1 MKKAAF
7 LTVTVFVIFF
17 IANNLYAQDATISH
31 AQQDPRLGAK
41 IFHTK
46 TIKSDLLLTPPI
58 EDGPV
63 VVRASF
69 HLQDINE
76 IDESAETFAFTGI
89 LTLTWQDRRQAFNPK
104 EAQTEE
110 KIYQGSYQFNE
121 SSLAW
126 YPQVILSNESG
137 LYDKH
142 SVLLRVKPD
151 GTSTL
156 VETVNAIA
164 EVDMNL
170 RRCPFDRQ
178 RLMAKFEVLGFDM
191 SEVVLEAVSLPPLTD
206 SQKIKIPQWV
216 LTNVNSSVYTRT
228 LPHAGSQGASSLF
241 VFTIDVKRKPFYLL
255 RLVVLPLLFI
265 VMLSWT
271 VFWMD
276 RSSLGD
282 RINVS
287 FIGILTAV
295 AFQMV
300 VSEHLPQISYV
311 TLIHGFLNMSFI
323 FMCLTAIINLIVGWL
338 DKQGKFVKGNL
349 IDYRCR
355 MIIPIVYF
363 SVLLV
368 MVIIVFF
375 FF

>member
-1 MKKAAF
+1 
-7 LTVTVFVIFF
+7 
-17 IANNLYAQDATISH
+17 
-31 AQQDPRLGAK
+31 
-41 IFHTK
+41 
-46 TIKSDLLLTPPI
+46 
-58 EDGPV
+58 
-63 VVRASF
+63 
-69 HLQDINE
+69 
-76 IDESAETFAFTGI
+76 
-89 LTLTWQDRRQAFNPK
+89 
-104 EAQTEE
+104 
-110 KIYQGSYQFNE
+110 
-121 SSLAW
+121 
-126 YPQVILSNESG
+126 
-137 LYDKH
+137 
-142 SVLLRVKPD
+142 
-151 GTSTL
+151 
-156 VETVNAIA
+156 
-164 EVDMNL
+164 
-170 RRCPFDRQ
+170 
-178 RLMAKFEVLGFDM
+178 
-191 SEVVLEAVSLPPLTD
+191 
-206 SQKIKIPQWV
+206 
-216 LTNVNSSVYTRT
+216 
-228 LPHAGSQGASSLF
+228 
-241 VFTIDVKRKPFYLL
+241 
-255 RLVVLPLLFI
+255 
-265 VMLSWT
+265 MLSWT